1 MYDYTSDY
9 SRKVENMRKAG
20 LNPQMLLS
28 GGGSGGTTGQGV
40 GGAGG
45 NAPES
50 RTDSVGR
57 AMDIAN
63 MMQTQKLQKA
73 QSEANI
79 ELTKAQAE
87 ESRTRAEDMKGID
100 RDRKDA
106 DLEET
111 KARIS
116 NILETTKNKELE
128 REGWAIDNDI
138 KRLNYF
144 IESQTFEANIK
155 RIEYQT
161 EIYEENLLKLIND
174 RKLNDATRNEIIESY
189 KLNNQIII
197 ANILKSNAQTAMT
210 NEQAKKLAHDIDM
223 DLRQMTETER
233 NNRENNAKKT
243 IMQVVGR
250 GADDIYNFVN
260 GLGRRLDKAIGAD
273 SFIQKTGNMGGK

>member
-1 MYDYTSDY
+1 MDWTSLAGGIGGGIINEFFGRAKERRDEKRQRRYIDMHEQSQKNLAVFGHGLQRDMYDYTSDY

-28 GGGSGGTTGQGV
+28 SVGSGGTTGQGV

-50 RTDSVGR
+50 RSDSVGR

-100 RDRKDA
+100 RDQKDA
-106 DLEET
+106 ELEEI

-116 NILETTKNKELE
+116 SILETTKNKELE

-144 IESQTFEANIK
+144 IESQTFEANI
-155 RIEYQT
+155 
-161 EIYEENLLKLIND
+161 
-174 RKLNDATRNEIIESY
+174 S
-189 KLNNQIII
+189 
-197 ANILKSNAQTAMT
+197 
-210 NEQAKKLAHDIDM
+210 
-223 DLRQMTETER
+223 
-233 NNRENNAKKT
+233 
-243 IMQVVGR
+243 
-250 GADDIYNFVN
+250 
-260 GLGRRLDKAIGAD
+260 
-273 SFIQKTGNMGGK
+273 